1 MTIHA
6 IRRRTLGALIL
17 GTAAAGAAH
26 AQAAWP
32 ARAVQVIVPFA
43 AGGPTDAYAR
53 ALAEPLSQAWGQ
65 SVVVDNRPGGG
76 TMIGAQAVAQAQPD
90 GHTLLLTSFGHVMT
104 PLMMQRLAFDPAAM
118 QPVAFIGGAPNI
130 LYVRRDLPASTLRE
144 FIAYARTRQG
154 GVSFGSSG
162 IGSSVHVS
170 AELLAAR
177 GDFPMTHI
185 PYRGSALS
193 LQDLLAGNIDA
204 IFDTPASMSHV
215 REGRLRAIATGRD
228 ARSAAEPEV
237 ATFRE
242 QGIDMVTESWYG
254 VLAPAATPQ
263 PLRERIA
270 AAVLAAVE
278 QPATRARLERAGLEI
293 RTMGPDRFSAFLAEE
308 RRRWGEL
315 ARERGLR
322 LTE

>member
-1 MTIHA
+1 MTHHPIS
-6 IRRRTLGALIL
+6 RRALGGLL
-17 GTAAAGAAH
+17 AAASAATGAR

-32 ARAVQVIVPFA
+32 TRAVQMIVPFA

-53 ALAEPLSQAWGQ
+53 ALAEPLAQRWGQ
-65 SVVVDNRPGGG
+65 PVVVDNRPGGG
-76 TMIGAQAVAQAQPD
+76 TMIGAAAVAQAQPD

-118 QPVAFIGGAPNI
+118 LPVAYIGGAPNI
-130 LYVRRDLPASTLRE
+130 LYTRRDLPAANLRE
-144 FIAYARTRQG
+144 FVAFARSKQG

-170 AELLAAR
+170 AELLSAR
-177 GDFPMTHI
+177 AGFPMTHI

-204 IFDTPASMSHV
+204 IFDTPATMSHV
-215 REGRLRAIATGRD
+215 RDGRLRAIASGRD
-228 ARSAAEPEV
+228 ARSDAEPDV

-242 QGIDMVTESWYG
+242 QGVDMVTESWYG
-254 VLAPAATPQ
+254 LIAPAGTPEA
-263 PLRERIA
+263 LRERIA
-270 AAVLAAVE
+270 AALLAAVE

-293 RTMGPDRFSAFLAEE
+293 RTMGPERFGTLLVEE